1 MRVLGVETSCDE
13 TAAGIVDDGRTLIAN
28 VVFSQAKLHARF
40 GGVVPEVASRQ
51 HILAILPALDEAVE
65 AAGGPDAIDA
75 VAVTAGPGL
84 AGSLLVGVA
93 AAKAYAYARDLP
105 LIGVNH
111 LEGHIYANWIDVESE
126 PKLPAIVL
134 VVSGGHTDLVLMEE
148 HGKYH
153 RLGRTRDDAAGE
165 SFDKVAR
172 MLGLGF
178 PGGPAIER
186 AAEGVIE
193 REVRLP
199 RAAAPGG
206 PGSYDFSFSGMKTA
220 AMRLVQER
228 PDLAAPRVA
237 AAFQAAVV
245 DVLADRTVAAAKEY
259 GAREVLLA
267 GGVAANGP
275 LRAALKE
282 RATVP
287 VRVPPISLCT
297 DNGAMIAA
305 CGGFLYTAGVRST
318 INLDAVPSLVSFPD

>member
-1 MRVLGVETSCDE
+1 MRILGVETSCDE
-13 TAAGIVDDGRTLIAN
+13 TAAGIVDDGRRLIAN
-28 VVFSQAKLHARF
+28 VVFSQVKLHARF

-65 AAGGPDAIDA
+65 AAGGPGAIDA

-111 LEGHIYANWIDVESE
+111 LEGHVYANWIDVESD
-126 PKLPAIVL
+126 PRFPVIAL
-134 VVSGGHTDLVLMEE
+134 VVSGGHTDLVLMED
-148 HGKYH
+148 HGRYR

-172 MLGLGF
+172 LIGLGF

-186 AAEGVIE
+186 ATEGVIE
-193 REVRLP
+193 RELRLP

-206 PGSYDFSFSGMKTA
+206 AGSYDFSFSGMKTA
-220 AMRLVQER
+220 AMRLLQER
-228 PDLAAPRVA
+228 PDLPAPRVA

-259 GAREVLLA
+259 GVREVLLA

-275 LRAALKE
+275 LRVALKE
-282 RATVP
+282 RAPMP

-305 CGGFLYTAGVRST
+305 CAGFLYRAGVRSSLD
-318 INLDAVPSLVSFPD
+318 LDAIPSLVSFPD

>member
-1 MRVLGVETSCDE
+1 MRILGVETSCDE
-13 TAAGIVDDGRTLIAN
+13 TAAGIVDDGRRLIAN
-28 VVFSQAKLHARF
+28 VVFSQVQLHARF

-65 AAGGPDAIDA
+65 AAGGPGAIDA

-111 LEGHIYANWIDVESE
+111 LEGHVYANWIDVESE
-126 PKLPAIVL
+126 PTFPVIAL
-134 VVSGGHTDLVLMEE
+134 VVSGGHTDLVLMED
-148 HGKYH
+148 HGRYR

-172 MLGLGF
+172 LIGLGF

-186 AAEGVIE
+186 AAEGVVE
-193 REVRLP
+193 RELRLP
-199 RAAAPGG
+199 RAVAPGG
-206 PGSYDFSFSGMKTA
+206 AGSYDFSFSGMKTA
-220 AMRLVQER
+220 AMRLLQER
-228 PDLAAPRVA
+228 PDLPAPRVA

-275 LRAALKE
+275 LRAALRE
-282 RATVP
+282 RAPMP

-305 CGGFLYTAGVRST
+305 CAGFLYRAGVRSALD
-318 INLDAVPSLVSFPD
+318 LDAIPSLVSFPD